1 MAYTPNAKDME
12 LLSNAVLDGTLE
24 VSNMPR
30 NAQLALQ
37 DYWTSAGIDFSN
49 PEMSGRQVEELIQQ
63 RRDATASGGIFDSPL
78 FKPIE
83 WVGSK
88 LYWLYSESISPILSS
103 GLMAAHSVAYG
114 RPDYIGEDGEWDAL
128 KDYWNISHH
137 VSPGQAVWQL
147 GMNDEEL
154 KQRGIRPDQMA
165 EDAKAVEAGT
175 YRDKATKE
183 DPFGVQTRAQEYFG
197 SGASKYVTGATDFAV
212 SWYLDP
218 LVLGGKAA
226 GATKAA
232 TFTKPIAN
240 VVNKQPG
247 LIVGGI
253 QKAAG
258 ITPKT
263 GGQRLE
269 EFFQKPAFAKMVETV
284 QNIKAANPDN
294 AALVLRRDMPTLS
307 KSANGD
313 ALARLLTQAKD
324 ADEVSDILR
333 VSMGD
338 DAGRLSLE
346 LRNAKIGAQVDIL
359 TTRNVTHASY
369 YDALTDAQKASPRGQ
384 RIKDALDRQTGY
396 IAKMNAES
404 RIIDDKLDAF
414 ASVDSMNF
422 NRVTTPLGMRM
433 RGSKTVQE
441 GGFKPVAGSGV
452 IRGSANL
459 VYNSTI
465 GFPVKVVR
473 SYNDIKPSM
482 YLDVHGEHSYKELDA
497 SLREVKGLSREAR
510 EMYVSRYINAS
521 PNERHLAL
529 MQMEQQITHRMV
541 DRYNLKNPGNEI
553 DYSLADDLYKD
564 FAERRRNGQSAA
576 NQQRV
581 FGTATMPDPMNP
593 SRTIRVADV
602 EADGSRVVSTPIF
615 DTQLANSHVMM
626 DFRTF
631 ERALEAHGS
640 SFARIK
646 SRVGDGWYKTTEVAD
661 TLSTVW
667 KFAQLFRLGYAPR
680 ALADDFLGQVA
691 RFGGL
696 AMAQRAI
703 SGGKVMLQDFTRGKW
718 ASDSVSAA
726 RQTEGMLS
734 QHIDELGA
742 FQVEIKGELN
752 RARAMGADPADIARL
767 EDDLADI
774 TDEIATAQNTHR
786 DYGVLAAYGAQTR
799 DVQVGR
805 EVFSGAFAGKQGE
818 LYRDL
823 AAGER
828 NFANLMGSQADWYL
842 KKMRRL
848 NWENVTVSSHGADK
862 HMEAWMRHVNDQIG
876 QSTIGKQVLQG
887 KTESQLVDWMKNTAE
902 GQKYRRDI
910 GLKNMSDFELAQRVK
925 AQVDYVLDP
934 ALPGMDAARVA
945 ILNGTLE
952 RQMLEGVPAAARPM
966 VNGEMYRYAEGTSPV
981 AQLLDKSITGWY
993 NLANQMPAT
1002 KLLRN
1007 PLFGQSYKAHLADQV
1022 RIMRAQGTTHIDEGL
1037 RKTLEKNARRGALDD
1052 VKKFTFTM
1060 DHETKM
1066 AYAMRHFGA
1075 FFGAQQ
1081 ESWNRWAR
1089 IISDKPDVLARVAQ
1103 TYGAPARA
1111 GLMTDQ
1117 DGNAIDG
1124 AGYITDPVTGERK
1137 LVKYSDR
1144 KMLIQV
1150 PEYLGGKELNKTLGL
1165 DEDASF
1171 VVPMSSL
1178 ELILNHGDGALPVGA
1193 GPYVQIAANHFAK
1206 EDPAFADWSKKLG
1219 VLPFGPQ
1226 DSWTDFI
1233 NPNTGKRLGDATDDM
1248 GETKQR
1254 ALFYMMQVEN
1264 YKFEMGLRDTQ
1275 PTWKELKDRA
1285 DRWTIFRTAA
1295 AWTLPFS
1302 VNGQDPYQF
1311 FRDEFQR
1318 YQKLDPKS
1326 ADEKFYD
1333 KYGDSFYQFTQ
1344 SMSKNNTGL
1353 RPTQESVKMS
1363 KYYQDL
1369 IDKVGP
1375 EYAAIIVGD
1384 EGDGVYSEGAYFYQK
1399 THSAGISSND
1409 PQRENMSAREA
1420 WDKTNLARGWQDY
1433 NSYIESINSELFDRG
1448 LNTFD
1453 DEGAE
1458 DLKAKRQA
1466 VVQMLTE
1473 QYTPSGAVNPYY
1485 NEAWEKEFSSLD
1497 KGKYDR
1503 TAFKLQQVVSDPE
1516 LWAKAV
1522 SQDGTVG
1529 MRSDIYSLA
1538 TYLSA
1543 RMQMNK
1549 ALKIR
1554 KMNGGSDD
1562 PQAQSN
1568 YDLKNSWDKF
1578 TMQLIQQD
1586 TKFAWVHSRWF
1597 ATDMGFNLDTIL
1609 SPETQDRLD
1618 QSDASIVGEEATGWQ
1633 ASPDM
1638 FTTLEEGG
1646 NLGGANTSTI
1656 G

>member
-1 MAYTPNAKDME
+1 MAGNYTPNAKDMD
-12 LLSNAVLDGTLE
+12 LLSNAVLDGTMDVDNL
-24 VSNMPR
+24 PK
-30 NAQLALQ
+30 NAQFALQ
-37 DYWTSAGIDFSN
+37 QYWSSAGVDFGN
-49 PEMSGRQVEELIQQ
+49 PDMSQRQMEELIQQ

-88 LYWLYSESISPILSS
+88 LYALYSATISPILSA
-103 GLMAAHSVAYG
+103 GLMSAHSVVYG

-128 KDYWNISHH
+128 KDYWDIAHH

-147 GMNDEEL
+147 GFNDDEL
-154 KQRGIRPDQMA
+154 KARGIRPDQMA
-165 EDAKAVEAGT
+165 EDAAKVEKGE
-175 YRDKATKE
+175 YRDTPTKN
-183 DPFGVQTRAQEYFG
+183 DPLGVKTRAQEYFG
-197 SGASKYVTGATDFAV
+197 SGGASQYVTGATDFAV

-218 LVLGGKAA
+218 LVVGGKAA
-226 GATKAA
+226 GAAKRVG
-232 TFTKPIAN
+232 FTKNIAS
-240 VVNKQPG
+240 VTK
-247 LIVGGI
+247 GGEKMD
-253 QKAAG
+253 Q
-258 ITPKT
+258 
-263 GGQRLE
+263 
-269 EFFQKPAFAKMVETV
+269 FFQKPAFSKMVETV
-284 QNIKAANPDN
+284 QNVKAANPDN

-313 ALARLLTQAKD
+313 ALARLLAQAKD
-324 ADEVSDILR
+324 GDEITDILR

-346 LRNAKIGAQVDIL
+346 LRNAKIGAQVEIL
-359 TTRNVTHASY
+359 GARNVTHAQY

-384 RIKDALDRQTGY
+384 RIKDALDRQTAY
-396 IAKMNAES
+396 ISKMNAES

-414 ASVDSMNF
+414 ASVDNMNF
-422 NRVTTPLGMRM
+422 NRVTTPLGMRV
-433 RGSKTVQE
+433 RGSKAVQE
-441 GGFKPVAGSGV
+441 GGMKPVQGAGL

-465 GFPVKVVR
+465 GFPVKVLR
-473 SYNDIKPSM
+473 SYNDIKPSA
-482 YLDVHGEHSYKELDA
+482 YLDVHGENSYKELDA
-497 SLREVKGLSREAR
+497 ALREVRGLSREGR
-510 EMYVSRYINAS
+510 EMYVSRYIQAT
-521 PNERHLAL
+521 PNERAMTL

-541 DRYNLKNPGNEI
+541 DRYNLKNPGKEI
-553 DYSLADDLYKD
+553 DYSIADDLYKD

-576 NQQRV
+576 SQQRV
-581 FGTATMPDPMNP
+581 FGTATMPDPKDP
-593 SRTIRVADV
+593 TRTIRVADV

-631 ERALEAHGS
+631 ERALDAHGS
-640 SFARIK
+640 TFARIK
-646 SRVGDGWYKTTEVAD
+646 SRVGDGWYKTAEVAD

-691 RFGGL
+691 RFGAL
-696 AMAQRAI
+696 SMAQRAI
-703 SGGKVMLQDFTRGKW
+703 QGGKVTLQDFVRGKW

-726 RQTEGMLS
+726 RQTEGMLA

-742 FQVEIKGELN
+742 FQVEIKNELN
-752 RARAMGADPADIARL
+752 RAKAMGHPAADIQRI

-774 TDEIATAQNTHR
+774 TDEIATAKMTHQ
-786 DYGVLAAYGAQTR
+786 DYGSLVAYGSQMR

-805 EVFSGAFAGKQGE
+805 ELFSGAFAGKQGE

-862 HMEAWMRHVNDQIG
+862 HMAAWMRHVNDQIG
-876 QSTIGKQVLQG
+876 QSKIGRQVLQG
-887 KTESQLVDWMKNTAE
+887 KTESQLVDWMRNTAE
-902 GQKYRRDI
+902 GQKYRKDI

-934 ALPGMDAARVA
+934 ALPGMDVARQA

-952 RQMLEGVPAAARPM
+952 REMLEAVPAAARPM

-1007 PLFGQSYKAHLADQV
+1007 PLFGQSYKAHLQEQV
-1022 RIMRAQGTTHIDEGL
+1022 ALLRGQGTTHIDEGL
-1037 RKTLEKNARRGALDD
+1037 RKTLEANARRGALDD

-1066 AYAMRHFGA
+1066 SYAMRHFGA

-1081 ESWNRWAR
+1081 ESWNRWGR
-1089 IISDKPDVLARVAQ
+1089 IISDKPEILARVAQ

-1111 GLMTDQ
+1111 GLVVDQ
-1117 DGNAIDG
+1117 DGNPVDG
-1124 AGYITDPVTGERK
+1124 SGQVTDPVTGEKR

-1144 KMLIQV
+1144 KMLVQV

-1171 VVPMSSL
+1171 VVPMSSV

-1264 YKFEMGLRDTQ
+1264 YKWEQGLRDKP

-1295 AWTLPFS
+1295 AWALPFS

-1318 YQKLDPKS
+1318 YQKLDPNS

-1375 EYAAIIVGD
+1375 EYAGLIVGD

-1399 THSAGISSND
+1399 THSAAISSTD
-1409 PQRENMSAREA
+1409 TQRSNMSAREA
-1420 WDKTNLARGWQDY
+1420 WDKTNLARGWQQY
-1433 NSYIESINSELFDRG
+1433 NNMLAEVNSQLFDRG
-1448 LNTFD
+1448 LTTFD
-1453 DEGAE
+1453 DPGAE
-1458 DLKAKRQA
+1458 DLKAKKKGI
-1466 VVQMLTE
+1466 VMMLTE
-1473 QYTPSGAVNPYY
+1473 QYLPDGTTNPFY

-1503 TAFKLQQVVSDPE
+1503 QAFKLQQIVADPE

-1522 SQDGTVG
+1522 SKDGTVG
-1529 MRSDIYSLA
+1529 IRSDIYSLA
-1538 TYLSA
+1538 TYLA
-1543 RMQMNK
+1543 QRQQMNK
-1549 ALKIR
+1549 ALLIR

-1562 PQAQSN
+1562 PTAQSN

-1578 TMQLIQQD
+1578 VMELIEAD

-1609 SPETQDRLD
+1609 DPAAQQRLEE
-1618 QSDASIVGEEATGWQ
+1618 SDASIVGEKATGYQ
-1633 ASPDM
+1633 GSPDM
-1638 FTTLEEGG
+1638 FTMLEEGG
-1646 NLGGANTSTI
+1646 NLGGSDTTSVF
-1656 G
+1656 

>member
-1 MAYTPNAKDME
+1 MAYTPNAKDLD
-12 LLSNAVLDGTLE
+12 LLSNAVMDGTMDVDNL
-24 VSNMPR
+24 PK
-30 NAQLALQ
+30 NAQRDLYA
-37 DYWTSAGIDFSN
+37 YWSSAGIDFSN
-49 PEMSGRQVEELIQQ
+49 PDMSQRQMEELIQQ
-63 RRDATASGGIFDSPL
+63 RRDATASGGFFDSPL

-88 LYWLYSESISPILSS
+88 LYWLYSETISPILTS
-103 GLMAAHSVAYG
+103 GLMAAHSIAYG

-128 KDYWNISHH
+128 KDYWNTAHY

-147 GMNDEEL
+147 GFNNEEL
-154 KQRGIRPDQMA
+154 KERGISPDQMA
-165 EDAKAVEAGT
+165 EDMKKVEKGQ
-175 YRDKATKE
+175 YRDTPTKN
-183 DPFGVQTRAQEYFG
+183 DPLGVKTKAQEYFG
-197 SGASKYVTGATDFAV
+197 GGASQFVTGATDFAV

-226 GATKAA
+226 GATKAV
-232 TFTKPIAN
+232 TFTKP
-240 VVNKQPG
+240 VSLQV
-247 LIVGGI
+247 
-253 QKAAG
+253 QKASKAVG
-258 ITPKT
+258 P
-263 GGQRLE
+263 E
-269 EFFQKPAFAKMVETV
+269 NAFDAFASKPAFQSMVDTV
-284 QNIKAANPDN
+284 QNVKAANPDN
-294 AALVLRRDMPTLS
+294 AALILRRDMPTLS

-313 ALARLLTQAKD
+313 ALARLLVQAKD
-324 ADEVSDILR
+324 ADEVTDILR

-338 DAGRLSLE
+338 EAGRLSLE
-346 LRNAKIGAQVDIL
+346 IRNAKIGAQVGIL
-359 TTRNVTHASY
+359 TQRNVTHASY

-384 RIKDALDRQTGY
+384 RIKDALEQQTQY
-396 IAKMNAES
+396 ISKINAES
-404 RIIDDKLDAF
+404 RVIDDKLDAF
-414 ASVDSMNF
+414 ASIDNMNF

-433 RGSKTVQE
+433 RGSKQVQE
-441 GGFKPVAGSGV
+441 GGLKPITGV
-452 IRGSANL
+452 NPIRATANL
-459 VYNSTI
+459 VYNASI
-465 GFPVKVVR
+465 GFPVKVMR
-473 SYNDIKPSM
+473 SYSDIKPTN
-482 YLDVHGEHSYKELDA
+482 YIDIHGEHSFKELDA
-497 SLREVKGLSREAR
+497 SLREVKGMDRATREA
-510 EMYVSRYINAS
+510 YVARYIAAS
-521 PNERHLAL
+521 PNERNMAL
-529 MQMEQQITHRMV
+529 IQMEQDITHRMV
-541 DRYNLKNPGNEI
+541 DKYNATRGPNDQI
-553 DYSLADDLYKD
+553 DYALADDLYKD
-564 FAERRRNGQSAA
+564 MAERRRGGQAA
-576 NQQRV
+576 AGQQRV
-581 FGTATMPDPMNP
+581 YGTATIPNPADPT
-593 SRTIRVADV
+593 RTIRVADI
-602 EADGSRVVSTPIF
+602 EADGTRVVSTPIF
-615 DTQLANSHVMM
+615 DTQLANSHVLM

-640 SFARIK
+640 TFKRIK
-646 SRVGDGWYKTTEVAD
+646 SRVGDGWYKTNEVAD

-703 SGGKVMLQDFTRGKW
+703 QGGKVTLQDFTRGKW

-726 RQTEGMLS
+726 RQTEGMLA

-742 FQVEIKGELN
+742 FQIEIKAELN
-752 RARAMGADPADIARL
+752 RARAMGADPATIARL
-767 EDDLADI
+767 EDDMLDI
-774 TDEIATAQNTHR
+774 TDEITMARNTHK
-786 DYGVLAAYGAQTR
+786 DYGELAAYGAQTR

-805 EVFSGAFAGKQGE
+805 EVFGGAFAGKQGE

-828 NFANLMGSQADWYL
+828 NFSNLMGSQADWYL

-848 NWENVTVSSHGADK
+848 DWENITVSSHGQIK
-862 HMEAWMRHVNDQIG
+862 HMDAWIRHVNDQIG
-876 QSTIGKQVLQG
+876 QSAIGRQVLEG
-887 KTESQLVDWMKNTAE
+887 KSEAQLVDWMRNTPA

-910 GLKNMSDFELAQRVK
+910 GLKNMNDFELAQRVK

-934 ALPGMDAARVA
+934 AMPGMDIARAA
-945 ILNGTLE
+945 ILQGKLE
-952 RQMLEGVPAAARPM
+952 REMLENIPASARPM
-966 VNGEMYRYAEGTSPV
+966 VNGESFKYAEGTSPV

-1007 PLFGQSYKAHLADQV
+1007 PLFGQSYKAHLQAQMV
-1022 RIMRAQGTTHIDEGL
+1022 TLRAQGVTHVDEGL
-1037 RKTLEKNARRGALDD
+1037 RKTLEQNARKGALDD

-1066 AYAMRHFGA
+1066 AYGMRHFGA

-1103 TYGAPARA
+1103 VYGAPTRA
-1111 GLMTDQ
+1111 GLMTDA
-1117 DGNAIDG
+1117 DGNPVDG
-1124 AGYITDPVTGERK
+1124 AGYAVDPVTGERK

-1144 KMLIQV
+1144 KMVVQI

-1193 GPYVQIAANHFAK
+1193 GPYVQIAANHFAQ
-1206 EDPAFADWSKKLG
+1206 EDPKFADWSKKLG

-1264 YKFEMGLRDTQ
+1264 YKWEMGLRDTQ

-1285 DRWTIFRTAA
+1285 DRWTMFRTAA

-1311 FRDEFQR
+1311 FRDEFSR
-1318 YQKLDPKS
+1318 YQKLDPRT
-1326 ADEKFYD
+1326 ADEKFYE

-1353 RPTQESVKMS
+1353 RPTAESVKMS

-1375 EYAAIIVGD
+1375 EFAGIIVGD

-1399 THSAGISSND
+1399 THSAGISSTET
-1409 PQRENMSAREA
+1409 QRSNMSAAEA
-1420 WDKTNLARGWQDY
+1420 WEKTQLARGWQQY
-1433 NSYIESINSELFDRG
+1433 NNMMNDLNAQLFDRG
-1448 LNTFD
+1448 LTTFD
-1453 DEGAE
+1453 DPGAE
-1458 DLKAKRQA
+1458 DLRDKRKGT
-1466 VVQMLTE
+1466 VMMLTE
-1473 QYTPSGAVNPYY
+1473 QLLPDGTANPFY
-1485 NEAWEKEFSSLD
+1485 NEGWEKEFSSLD

-1503 TAFKLQQVVSDPE
+1503 NALKLMQVVADPE

-1522 SQDGTVG
+1522 SPDGTVG

-1538 TYLSA
+1538 SYLEA
-1543 RMQMNK
+1543 RKQMQQ
-1549 ALKIR
+1549 ALLIR
-1554 KMNGGSDD
+1554 DMNGGSAD

-1568 YDLKNSWDKF
+1568 YDLKNSWDSF
-1578 TMQLIQQD
+1578 VMRLIEQD

-1597 ATDMGFNLDTIL
+1597 STDMGFNLDTIL
-1609 SPETQDRLD
+1609 SPEKQEEMQ
-1618 QSDASIVGEEATGWQ
+1618 QSDASIIGEQATGWQ
-1633 ASPDM
+1633 AAPDIM
-1638 FTTLEEGG
+1638 DTLENGG
-1646 NLGGANTSTI
+1646 SLG
-1656 G
+1656 

>member
-1 MAYTPNAKDME
+1 MAGNYTPNAKDMD
-12 LLSNAVLDGTLE
+12 LLSNAVLDGTMDVDNL
-24 VSNMPR
+24 PK
-30 NAQLALQ
+30 NAQFALQ
-37 DYWTSAGIDFSN
+37 QYWSSAGVDFGN
-49 PEMSGRQVEELIQQ
+49 PDMSQRQMEELVQQ

-88 LYWLYSESISPILSS
+88 LYALYSATISPILSA
-103 GLMAAHSVAYG
+103 GLMSAHSIVYG

-128 KDYWNISHH
+128 KDYWNIAHH

-147 GMNDEEL
+147 GFNDDEL
-154 KQRGIRPDQMA
+154 KARGIRPDQMA
-165 EDAKAVEAGT
+165 EDATKVEKGE
-175 YRDKATKE
+175 YRDTPTKN
-183 DPFGVQTRAQEYFG
+183 DPLGVKTRAQEYFG

-218 LVLGGKAA
+218 LVVGGKAA
-226 GATKAA
+226 GAAKRIG
-232 TFTKPIAN
+232 FTKNIAA
-240 VVNKQPG
+240 VTK
-247 LIVGGI
+247 GGEKMD
-253 QKAAG
+253 Q
-258 ITPKT
+258 
-263 GGQRLE
+263 
-269 EFFQKPAFAKMVETV
+269 FFQKPAFTKMVETV
-284 QNIKAANPDN
+284 QNVKAANPDN

-313 ALARLLTQAKD
+313 ALARLLAQAKD
-324 ADEVSDILR
+324 GDEITDILR

-346 LRNAKIGAQVDIL
+346 LRNAKIGAQVEIL
-359 TTRNVTHASY
+359 GARNVTHAQY

-384 RIKDALDRQTGY
+384 RIKDALDRQTAY
-396 IAKMNAES
+396 ISKMNAES

-414 ASVDSMNF
+414 ASIDNMNF
-422 NRVTTPLGMRM
+422 NRVTTPLGMRV
-433 RGSKTVQE
+433 RGSKAVQE
-441 GGFKPVAGSGV
+441 GGMKPVQGSGL

-465 GFPVKVVR
+465 GFPVKVLR
-473 SYNDIKPSM
+473 SYNDIKPSA
-482 YLDVHGEHSYKELDA
+482 YLDVHGENSYKELDA
-497 SLREVKGLSREAR
+497 ALREVRGLSREGR
-510 EMYVSRYINAS
+510 EMYVSRYIQAT
-521 PNERHLAL
+521 PNERAMTL

-541 DRYNLKNPGNEI
+541 DRYNLKNPGKEI
-553 DYSLADDLYKD
+553 DYGIADDLYKD

-576 NQQRV
+576 SQQRV
-581 FGTATMPDPMNP
+581 FGTATMPDPKDP
-593 SRTIRVADV
+593 TRTIRVADV

-631 ERALEAHGS
+631 ERALDAHGS
-640 SFARIK
+640 TFARIK
-646 SRVGDGWYKTTEVAD
+646 SRVGDGWYKTAEVAD

-691 RFGGL
+691 RFGAL
-696 AMAQRAI
+696 SMAQRAI
-703 SGGKVMLQDFTRGKW
+703 QGGKVTLQDFIRGKW

-726 RQTEGMLS
+726 RQTEGMLA

-742 FQVEIKGELN
+742 FQVEIKNELN
-752 RARAMGADPADIARL
+752 RAKAMGHPAADIQRI

-774 TDEIATAQNTHR
+774 TDEIATAKATHQ
-786 DYGVLAAYGAQTR
+786 DYGSLVAYGSQMR

-805 EVFSGAFAGKQGE
+805 ELFSGAFAGKQGE

-862 HMEAWMRHVNDQIG
+862 HMAAWMRHVNDQIG
-876 QSTIGKQVLQG
+876 QSKIGQQVLQG
-887 KTESQLVDWMKNTAE
+887 KSESQLVDWMRNTAE
-902 GQKYRRDI
+902 GQKYRKDI

-934 ALPGMDAARVA
+934 ALPGMDVARQA

-952 RQMLEGVPAAARPM
+952 REMLEAVPAGARPM

-1007 PLFGQSYKAHLADQV
+1007 PLFGQSYKAHLSEQV
-1022 RIMRAQGTTHIDEGL
+1022 ALLRGQGTTHIDEGL
-1037 RKTLEKNARRGALDD
+1037 RKTLEANARRGALDD

-1081 ESWNRWAR
+1081 ESWNRWGR
-1089 IISDKPDVLARVAQ
+1089 IISDKPEILARVAQ

-1111 GLMTDQ
+1111 GLVVDQ
-1117 DGNAIDG
+1117 DGNPVDG
-1124 AGYITDPVTGERK
+1124 SGQVTDPVTGEKR

-1171 VVPMSSL
+1171 VVPMSSV

-1206 EDPAFADWSKKLG
+1206 EDPGFADWSKKLG

-1264 YKFEMGLRDTQ
+1264 YKWEQGLRDKP

-1295 AWTLPFS
+1295 AWSLPFS

-1318 YQKLDPKS
+1318 YQKLDPKT

-1375 EYAAIIVGD
+1375 EYAGLIVGD

-1399 THSAGISSND
+1399 THSAAISSTD
-1409 PQRENMSAREA
+1409 TQRSNMSAREA
-1420 WDKTNLARGWQDY
+1420 WDKTNLARGWQQY
-1433 NSYIESINSELFDRG
+1433 NNMLAEVNSQLFDRG
-1448 LNTFD
+1448 LTTFD
-1453 DEGAE
+1453 DPGAE
-1458 DLKAKRQA
+1458 DLKAKKKGI
-1466 VVQMLTE
+1466 VMMLTE
-1473 QYTPSGAVNPYY
+1473 QYLPDGTTNPFY

-1503 TAFKLQQVVSDPE
+1503 QAFKLQQVVSDPE

-1522 SQDGTVG
+1522 GPDGTVG
-1529 MRSDIYSLA
+1529 IRSDIYSLA
-1538 TYLSA
+1538 TYLA
-1543 RMQMNK
+1543 QRQQMNK
-1549 ALKIR
+1549 ALMIR

-1562 PQAQSN
+1562 PTAQSN

-1578 TMQLIQQD
+1578 VMELIEAD

-1609 SPETQDRLD
+1609 DPDAQKRLEE
-1618 QSDASIVGEEATGWQ
+1618 SDASIIGEQATGYQ
-1633 ASPDM
+1633 GSPDM
-1638 FTTLEEGG
+1638 FTMLEEGG
-1646 NLGGANTSTI
+1646 NLGGSNTTSVF
-1656 G
+1656 

>member
-1 MAYTPNAKDME
+1 MATYTPNAKDMD
-12 LLSNAVLDGTLE
+12 LLSNAVLDGTME
-24 VSNMPR
+24 VDNLPK
-30 NAQLALQ
+30 NAQAALQ
-37 DYWTSAGIDFSN
+37 QYWASAGIDFSN
-49 PEMSGRQVEELIQQ
+49 PDMSQRQMEELIQQ

-88 LYWLYSESISPILSS
+88 LYALYSATISPILTS
-103 GLMAAHSVAYG
+103 GLMATHSVIYG

-147 GMNDEEL
+147 GMNDDEL

-165 EDAKAVEAGT
+165 EDALKVEAGE

-183 DPFGVQTRAQEYFG
+183 DPLGVKTRAQEYFG

-226 GATKAA
+226 GATKRVA
-232 TFTKPIAN
+232 FTKPIEAMT
-240 VVNKQPG
+240 K
-247 LIVGGI
+247 GG
-253 QKAAG
+253 
-258 ITPKT
+258 T
-263 GGQRLE
+263 RVD
-269 EFFQKPAFAKMVETV
+269 EFFQKPAFTKMVETV
-284 QNIKAANPDN
+284 QNVKAANPDN

-313 ALARLLTQAKD
+313 ALARLLVQAKD

-346 LRNAKIGAQVDIL
+346 LRNAKIGGQVDVL
-359 TTRNVTHASY
+359 TTRNVVHANY

-384 RIKDALDRQTGY
+384 RIKDALDRQTAY
-396 IAKMNAES
+396 ISKINAES
-404 RIIDDKLDAF
+404 RVIDDKLDAF
-414 ASVDSMNF
+414 ASVDNMNF
-422 NRVTTPLGMRM
+422 NRITTPMGMKM

-441 GGFKPVAGSGV
+441 PGFKPL
-452 IRGSANL
+452 SANPIRATAAL
-459 VYNSTI
+459 VYNASVGLPI
-465 GFPVKVVR
+465 KVLR
-473 SYNDIKPSM
+473 SYSDIKPSM
-482 YLDVHGEHSYKELDA
+482 YLDVHAEHSYKELDA

-510 EMYVSRYINAS
+510 EMYVSRYINAT
-521 PNERHLAL
+521 PNERQMAL
-529 MQMEQQITHRMV
+529 MQMEQSITHRMV
-541 DRYNLKNPGNEI
+541 DRYNDGKPLDKQI

-646 SRVGDGWYKTTEVAD
+646 SRVGDGWYKTNEVAD

-703 SGGKVMLQDFTRGKW
+703 QGGKVTLQDFTRGKW

-742 FQVEIKGELN
+742 FQIEIKNELN

-767 EDDLADI
+767 EDDMADI
-774 TDEIATAQNTHR
+774 TDEIATAQNTHK

-848 NWENVTVSSHGADK
+848 NWENVTVSSHGAEK
-862 HMEAWMRHVNDQIG
+862 HMAAWMRHVNDQIG
-876 QSTIGKQVLQG
+876 QSSIGKQALQG
-887 KTESQLVDWMKNTAE
+887 RSESQLVDWMRNTPE

-934 ALPGMDAARVA
+934 ALPGMDIARQA

-981 AQLLDKSITGWY
+981 TQLLDKSISGWY

-1007 PLFGQSYKAHLADQV
+1007 PLFGQSYKAHLQEQV
-1022 RIMRAQGTTHIDEGL
+1022 VLLRGQGTTHIDEGL

-1052 VKKFTFTM
+1052 VKKYTFTM

-1089 IISDKPDVLARVAQ
+1089 IISDKPEVLARVAQ

-1111 GLMTDQ
+1111 GLMTDH
-1117 DGNAIDG
+1117 DGNPVDG
-1124 AGYITDPVTGERK
+1124 SGYATDPVTGEKK

-1144 KMLIQV
+1144 RMVIQI

-1165 DEDASF
+1165 DEEASF
-1171 VVPMSSL
+1171 VIPMSSL
-1178 ELILNHGDGALPVGA
+1178 EIILNHGDGALPVGA

-1206 EDPAFADWSKKLG
+1206 EDPGFADWSKKLG

-1226 DSWTDFI
+1226 DSWTDFV

-1264 YKFEMGLRDTQ
+1264 YKWEMGMRDTQ

-1318 YQKLDPKS
+1318 YQKLDAS
-1326 ADEKFYD
+1326 TADEKFYE

-1375 EYAAIIVGD
+1375 EYASIIVGD

-1399 THSAGISSND
+1399 THSAGISSTST
-1409 PQRENMSAREA
+1409 QRENMSAAEA
-1420 WDKTNLARGWQDY
+1420 WKKTNLARGWQQY
-1433 NSYIESINSELFDRG
+1433 NSLLADVNSQLFDRG
-1448 LNTFD
+1448 LLTFD

-1458 DLKAKRQA
+1458 DLKAQKKGITM
-1466 VVQMLTE
+1466 MLTE
-1473 QYTPSGAVNPYY
+1473 QYLPDGTVNPFY
-1485 NEAWEKEFSSLD
+1485 NEAWEEEFNSLD

-1503 TAFKLQQVVSDPE
+1503 QAFKLQSVVSDPE

-1522 SQDGTVG
+1522 NPDGTVG
-1529 MRSDIYSLA
+1529 VRSDIYSLA
-1538 TYLSA
+1538 TYLA
-1543 RMQMNK
+1543 QRQQMNK
-1549 ALKIR
+1549 ALLIR

-1562 PQAQSN
+1562 PTAQSN
-1568 YDLKNSWDKF
+1568 FDLKSSWDQF
-1578 TMQLIQQD
+1578 VMQLIEQD

-1597 ATDMGFNLDTIL
+1597 ATDMGFNLDTVL
-1609 SPETQDRLD
+1609 SPTQQESLQ

-1633 ASPDM
+1633 GNPDM
-1638 FTTLEEGG
+1638 FNVLEEGG
-1646 NLGGANTSTI
+1646 SLGGSNTAPVQ
-1656 G
+1656 

>member
-1 MAYTPNAKDME
+1 MAGTYEPNAKDME
-12 LLSNAVLDGTLE
+12 LLSNSVLDGTMDVDNL
-24 VSNMPR
+24 PK
-30 NAQLALQ
+30 NAQFALQ
-37 DYWTSAGIDFSN
+37 QYWGSAGIDWGNPDMSN
-49 PEMSGRQVEELIQQ
+49 KQMQELIQQ
-63 RRDATASGGIFDSPL
+63 RRDATASGGFFDSPL
-78 FKPIE
+78 WKPIE

-88 LYWLYSESISPILSS
+88 LYALYSATISPVMSA
-103 GLMAAHSVAYG
+103 GGMALHSVVYG

-128 KDYWNISHH
+128 KDYWDIAHH
-137 VSPGQAVWQL
+137 VSPGQTVWML
-147 GMNDEEL
+147 GMNDDEL

-175 YRDKATKE
+175 YRDKKTKD
-183 DPFGVQTRAQEYFG
+183 DPFGVKTRAQEYFG

-226 GATKAA
+226 GATKLA
-232 TFTKPIAN
+232 TFTKPIAPQ
-240 VVNKQPG
+240 VEKLAG
-247 LIVGGI
+247 KVGPED
-253 QKAAG
+253 AFEA
-258 ITPKT
+258 
-263 GGQRLE
+263 
-269 EFFQKPAFAKMVETV
+269 FAQKPAFQGMVDQVMKVKQTNPET
-284 QNIKAANPDN
+284 AA
-294 AALVLRRDMPTLS
+294 VTLRRDMPTLS

-313 ALARLLTQAKD
+313 SLARLLSQAKD

-346 LRNAKIGAQVDIL
+346 LRNAKIGAQVGVL
-359 TTRNVTHASY
+359 TQKNVIHANY
-369 YDALTDAQKASPRGQ
+369 YDSLTDAQKASPRGQ
-384 RIKDALDRQTGY
+384 RIKDALDRQTAY
-396 IAKMNAES
+396 VAKMNKES

-414 ASVDSMNF
+414 ASIDNMNF
-422 NRVTTPLGMRM
+422 NRVTTPLGMKM

-441 GGFKPVAGSGV
+441 GGLKPVSGV
-452 IRGSANL
+452 NPIRATANL
-459 VYNSTI
+459 VYNASVGLPI
-465 GFPVKVVR
+465 KVVR
-473 SYNDIKPSM
+473 SYSDIKPTA

-497 SLREVKGLSREAR
+497 SLREVRGITREQREA
-510 EMYVSRYINAS
+510 YVSRYINAT
-521 PNERHLAL
+521 PNERNMAL
-529 MQMEQQITHRMV
+529 IQMEQDITHRMV
-541 DRYNLKNPGNEI
+541 DRYNATRGPADQI

-564 FAERRRNGQSAA
+564 FAERRRNGQTAA
-576 NQQRV
+576 GQQRIY
-581 FGTATMPDPMNP
+581 GTATMPDPMDP
-593 SRTIRVADV
+593 TRTIRVADV
-602 EADGSRVVSTPIF
+602 EADGSRLVSTPIF

-640 SFARIK
+640 TFKRIK
-646 SRVGDGWYKTTEVAD
+646 SRVGDGWYKANEVAD

-703 SGGKVMLQDFTRGKW
+703 QGGKVTLQDFTRGKW

-726 RQTEGMLS
+726 RQTEGMLA
-734 QHIDELGA
+734 QHIDELGV

-752 RARAMGADPADIARL
+752 RARAMGADPATIQRL
-767 EDDLADI
+767 EDDMADI
-774 TDEIATAQNTHR
+774 TDEIATAKLTHS
-786 DYGVLAAYGAQTR
+786 DMGALTAYGSQMR
-799 DVQVGR
+799 DVKVGR
-805 EVFSGAFAGKQGE
+805 EIFAAPFAGKQGE

-828 NFANLMGSQADWYL
+828 NFSNLMGSQADWYL

-848 NWENVTVSSHGADK
+848 DWENVTVSSHGADK
-862 HMEAWMRHVNDQIG
+862 HMAAWMRHVNDQIG
-876 QSTIGKQVLQG
+876 QSAIGRQALEG
-887 KTESQLVDWMKNTAE
+887 KTESQLVDWMRNTPE
-902 GQKYRRDI
+902 GQKYRKDI

-925 AQVDYVLDP
+925 AQVDYVMDP
-934 ALPGMDAARVA
+934 AMPGMDVARQAV
-945 ILNGTLE
+945 LQGKLE
-952 RQMLEGVPAAARPM
+952 KEMLDLVPASARPM
-966 VNGEMYRYAEGTSPV
+966 VNGESFRYAEGTSPV

-993 NLANQMPAT
+993 KLANQLPAQ

-1022 RIMRAQGTTHIDEGL
+1022 RIMRAQGVTHIDEGL
-1037 RKTLEKNARRGALDD
+1037 RKTLESNARKGALDD
-1052 VKKFTFTM
+1052 VKKYTFTM

-1066 AYAMRHFGA
+1066 AYQMRHFGA

-1089 IISDKPDVLARVAQ
+1089 IISDKPDILARVAQ

-1111 GLMTDQ
+1111 GLVTDH
-1117 DGNAIDG
+1117 DGNPVDAS
-1124 AGYITDPVTGERK
+1124 GYVTDPVTGERK

-1144 KMLIQV
+1144 RMVVQV

-1165 DEDASF
+1165 DEEASF
-1171 VVPMSSL
+1171 VIPMSSL

-1206 EDPAFADWSKKLG
+1206 EDPKFADWSKKLG

-1248 GETKQR
+1248 GATKQR

-1264 YKFEMGLRDTQ
+1264 YKWEMGLRDTQ

-1285 DRWTIFRTAA
+1285 DRWTMFRTAA

-1318 YQKLDPKS
+1318 YQKLDPNS

-1344 SMSKNNTGL
+1344 SMSKNNSGL
-1353 RPTQESVKMS
+1353 RPTAESVKMS
-1363 KYYQDL
+1363 KYYRDL

-1375 EYAAIIVGD
+1375 EYAGLIVGD

-1399 THSAGISSND
+1399 THSAGISSTVT
-1409 PQRENMSAREA
+1409 QRSQMSASEA
-1420 WDKTNLARGWQDY
+1420 WNEQNLARGWQQY
-1433 NSYIESINSELFDRG
+1433 NQMMADVNSQLFDRG
-1448 LNTFD
+1448 LTSFD

-1458 DLKAKRQA
+1458 DLKNMKKGITM
-1466 VVQMLTE
+1466 MLTE
-1473 QYTPSGAVNPYY
+1473 QYLPDGSKNPFY

-1503 TAFKLQQVVSDPE
+1503 TAYKLQEIVDDPE
-1516 LWAKAV
+1516 MWAKSV
-1522 SQDGTVG
+1522 NEDGTVG
-1529 MRSDIYSLA
+1529 MRSDIYTLR
-1538 TYLSA
+1538 TYLA
-1543 RMQMNK
+1543 YRKEMQK
-1549 ALKIR
+1549 ALLIR
-1554 KMNGGSDD
+1554 KLNGGSDD
-1562 PQAQSN
+1562 PTAESN
-1568 YDLKNSWDKF
+1568 YDLKNSWDTF
-1578 TMQLIQQD
+1578 VMGLIEAD
-1586 TKFAWVHSRWF
+1586 TRFSWVHSRYF
-1597 ATDMGFNLDTIL
+1597 STDMGFNMDTIL
-1609 SPETQDRLD
+1609 SPESQRTLEE
-1618 QSDASIVGEEATGWQ
+1618 SDASLVGEEATGFQ
-1633 ASPDM
+1633 GMPNMFDTMSQEAESGGPD
-1638 FTTLEEGG
+1638 TTSLF
-1646 NLGGANTSTI
+1646 
-1656 G
+1656 